1 VGCPFLTWFA
11 LAPFHGFP
19 RFELGR
25 AHLPRLSEAHACP
38 TSRRVQGANCWRH
51 PRRCGDLLSAHSD
64 VGTVLRRV
72 CDDPRRDGSPAGV
85 PDFFSSTITTRWR
98 SESSPRV
105 RSSFRPPDL
114 KLVDA
119 IMHMVQGER
128 GSERRFNACTL
139 KLSADEGKIGFLGA
153 TDGAQCG
160 KRLTHSKTRTPLN

>member
-1 VGCPFLTWFA
+1 MDSPASSSVGATCRACRRLT
-11 LAPFHGFP
+11 LA
-19 RFELGR
+19 
-25 AHLPRLSEAHACP
+25 RLRDAF
-38 TSRRVQGANCWRH
+38 RVQTAGDIPDGMVISYPHILTSARS
-51 PRRCGDLLSAHSD
+51 CG
-64 VGTVLRRV
+64 V
-72 CDDPRRDGSPAGV
+72 CALILAEMGFRAGV

-105 RSSFRPPDL
+105 HSSFGPPDL

-119 IMHMVQGER
+119 IMYMVQGER